1 MEYARVRRQRNIEGG
16 RSVGRS
22 VNLEAALEG
31 RVQVDPVEQLL
42 SIVAEVSSYL
52 VFSHQLMRAERSIRY
67 ERRKWLVKMR
77 RERRM
82 DTIANRQSG

>member
-1 MEYARVRRQRNIEGG
+1 MDIEGG

-42 SIVAEVSSYL
+42 SLVAEVSSYL
-52 VFSHQLMRAERSIRY
+52 FFSHQLMRAERSIAY
-67 ERRKWLVKMR
+67 EGSKWLVKMR